1 MLGASPFPA
10 RFHRLWFLAATAATA
25 TLRQGRLE
33 LSAAERC
40 QGVQIR
46 LLSLKFARAAAAA
59 TSDRKL
65 NI

>member
-10 RFHRLWFLAATAATA
+10 RFHRLWFLAATA

-59 TSDRKL
+59 ATSDRKL